1 MNIESRIRGYSKRL
15 DIIAEKLRDED
26 SSNVEL
32 YRNFLNFVSDNP
44 EHTYYPITKLF
55 TAGKCNNANEALDV
69 ANYFSVGSNPL
80 LVITFCYFDFDG
92 KDIII
97 DRGSFI
103 DSLGD
108 GTAPVADETGQQ
120 IEHFDPS
127 RLGFYC
133 NLASESRDSSE

>member
-1 MNIESRIRGYSKRL
+1 MNIESRIKEYSRRL
-15 DIIAEKLRDED
+15 DIIAEKLRGED

-32 YRNFLNFVSDNP
+32 YRNFLTYVSENK

-55 TAGKCNNANEALDV
+55 TAGKCKTANEALDV

-80 LVITFCYFDFDG
+80 LMITFCYFDFDG

-97 DRGSFI
+97 DRECFI
-103 DSLGD
+103 ESLVD
-108 GTAPVADETGQQ
+108 GIPPVADETGHP
-120 IEHFDPS
+120 IENFDPS

-133 NLASESRDSSE
+133 NLASESSDSSE